1 MGSRLAHLFVDVNE
15 KTLKIKRESYRI
27 HDAMLSEKASLVNV
41 EIERVHRGKNRLKG
55 SRKFSIKI
63 IIILT
68 ERIKSL

>member
-15 KTLKIKRESYRI
+15 KTLKIKRESYKI
-27 HDAMLSEKASLVNV
+27 HGGMLSEKASLVNV
-41 EIERVHRGKNRLKG
+41 EIEGVHRGKNRLKG

-63 IIILT
+63 IIILM

>member
-1 MGSRLAHLFVDVNE
+1 MAHLFVDVNE
-15 KTLKIKRESYRI
+15 ETLKIKRESYKI
-27 HDAMLSEKASLVNV
+27 PGVMLSEKDSLVNV